1 MTPMYVV
8 ELGYNI
14 YYVNGSFLGNS
25 TTRNIADAKWFLD
38 EKTAAGVAKRTGGK
52 VLSYVLERTEERDS
66 EIDMLRS
73 AVIQLQRERD
83 EAYGKISELDG
94 GQEWLEQS

>member
-25 TTRNIADAKWFLD
+25 TTRNMA
-38 EKTAAGVAKRTGGK
+38 
-52 VLSYVLERTEERDS
+52 
-66 EIDMLRS
+66 
-73 AVIQLQRERD
+73 
-83 EAYGKISELDG
+83 
-94 GQEWLEQS
+94 